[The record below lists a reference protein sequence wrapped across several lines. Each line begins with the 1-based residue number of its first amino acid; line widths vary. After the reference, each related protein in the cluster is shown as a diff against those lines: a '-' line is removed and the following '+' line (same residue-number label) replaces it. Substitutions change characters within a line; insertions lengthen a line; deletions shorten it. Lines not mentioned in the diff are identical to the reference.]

1 MLHIDRFLKYS
12 TNELLQKLSKK
23 PKFIENTN
31 PHFYDWKQDIS
42 YIQFATED
50 SKRFLLMAVL
60 FSGNQ

>member
-23 PKFIENTN
+23 PKFIENIN

-42 YIQFATED
+42 YIQIATDD
-50 SKRFLLMAVL
+50 SKYFLLMAVL